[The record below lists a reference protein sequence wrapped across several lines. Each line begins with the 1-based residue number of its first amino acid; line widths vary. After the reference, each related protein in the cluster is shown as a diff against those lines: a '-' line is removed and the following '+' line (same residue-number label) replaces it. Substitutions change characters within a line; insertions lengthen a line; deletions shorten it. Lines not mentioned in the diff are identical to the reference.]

1 MKSKSLLLIV
11 CFMLALGVLAAC
23 SDKSSGSPEKA
34 NGSAKVSMV
43 YWPGPES
50 DAMKKVVDEYNNGQ
64 GKKDKVNVEMVLLS
78 RDGTYEKE
86 ATMMS
91 SKSSEVDMYFTASYI
106 IGQHAPSLDPLNNK
120 LNLKD
125 YLPSAVDSLT
135 VDGKTL
141 AIPMDVSNHFLF
153 YRTDLIEKLLSD
165 NAWKAKYE
173 KVSEKVVGQKLSP
186 KDPKDWNWDDF
197 VATAA
202 FFSQKENSNS
212 PTKYG
217 TALQLK
223 NLIFNTMI
231 WDDVLWGNGG
241 SWLDENGNVTLTSDA
256 AKKAM
261 GIYHTIY
268 KNQYTSPNSSV
279 AEYAETQ
286 EALKSGNSAFALQWS
301 AAYGELNDPK
311 RSPNTAGKIGVA
323 PIPGGKTHVHALAVG
338 LNKYSKHKEAALKWM
353 DYLTKEQ
360 ALTTYAKNGG
370 IPPLASVLE
379 KLGTD
384 NPVLPMISKHIDEY
398 GYSVPILQQTQSIL
412 EALSKDLSGA
422 WVGQGEIDQA
432 LKNAQ
437 DSVGSLLKK

>member
-1 MKSKSLLLIV
+1 MKSKSLLFIV
-11 CFMLALGVLAAC
+11 CLSLILGLLAAC
-23 SDKSSGSPEKA
+23 SGKSNSSNTS
-34 NGSAKVSMV
+34 NGATKVSMV

-106 IGQHAPSLDPLNNK
+106 IGQHAPSLDPLNDQ
-120 LNLKD
+120 LNLKN

-135 VDGKTL
+135 VEGKTL
-141 AIPMDVSNHFLF
+141 GIPMDVSNHFLF
-153 YRTDLIEKLLSD
+153 YRTDLIEKLLAD
-165 NAWKAKYE
+165 KDWKAAYE
-173 KVSEKVVGQKLSP
+173 KVSEKAVGQKLEP

-202 FFSQKENSNS
+202 FFTQKENSDS

-223 NLIFNTMI
+223 SLIFNTMI

-241 SWLDENGNVTLTSDA
+241 SWLDQDGNVTLTSEP

-261 GIYHTIY
+261 QIYQTIY

-286 EALKSGNSAFALQWS
+286 EAVKSGNAAFAIQWS

-311 RSPNTAGKIGVA
+311 RSPNVAGKIGVA

-379 KLGTD
+379 NMGSD
-384 NPVLPMISKHIDEY
+384 NPVLPIISKHIDEY
-398 GYSVPILQQTQSIL
+398 GYSVPILPQTQPIL
-412 EALSKDLSGA
+412 EALSKELSGA
-422 WVGQGEIDQA
+422 WVGQGDIDQA
-432 LKNAQ
+432 LEKAQ
-437 DSVGSLLKK
+437 ESVKSLLKK